1 MLHRNGTPPT
11 PALEKAPPPV
21 SPRTEFLPD
30 LPIDTPRALI
40 YHLSRQQLAGLPVI
54 RWLYVLL
61 CLTPLLAALLLP
73 MPWRWLAALAPLLLI
88 ALWLWQWSAQRQNYV
103 HFTPLPPPPV
113 IPLALSPSAKLPV
126 YVSGLLAVENKARLF
141 AALPGFYR
149 TFGTRE
155 HALLCQARPRRLLKL
170 ASWPAEE
177 EGLWYAFFTAA
188 HVHGV
193 QTGAI
198 AFDRRS
204 LPGFAL
210 DYTPAQPLG
219 PKRRRKPQRLTLYVA
234 FGRQEDFQAALADLS
249 VEPLTITS
257 TSQTP

>member
-11 PALEKAPPPV
+11 PVLEKALPPV
-21 SPRTEFLPD
+21 PPRTEFLPD

-40 YHLSRQQLAGLPVI
+40 YHLSRQQVAGLPVL
-54 RWLYVLL
+54 RWLY
-61 CLTPLLAALLLP
+61 
-73 MPWRWLAALAPLLLI
+73 LLI
-88 ALWLWQWSAQRQNYV
+88 GACTLLTLFLPTPWLWLGVLSPLSITALWLWEWSARRRNYI

-113 IPLALSPSAKLPV
+113 VPVALSPSVKLPV
-126 YVSGLLAVENKARLF
+126 YVSGLLAVENKARPF
-141 AALPGFYR
+141 AGVPGFYR

-155 HALLCQARPRRLLKL
+155 HALLCQARRRSLLKL

-188 HVHGV
+188 HVHGL
-193 QTGAI
+193 QTGVI

-219 PKRRRKPQRLTLYVA
+219 SKRRRKPQRLTLYVA
-234 FGRQEDFQAALADLS
+234 FPRQEDFQAALGDLA
-249 VEPLTITS
+249 VEPITISSASATS
-257 TSQTP
+257 